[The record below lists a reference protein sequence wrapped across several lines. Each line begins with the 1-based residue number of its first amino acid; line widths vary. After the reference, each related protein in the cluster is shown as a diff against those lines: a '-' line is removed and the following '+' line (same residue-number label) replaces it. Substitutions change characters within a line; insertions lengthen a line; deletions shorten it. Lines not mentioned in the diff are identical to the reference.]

1 MAKVIFL
8 NNSAL
13 VTYNPPVASLCLE
26 DKVQTHSLT
35 SVILISLILHCT
47 PQLPPG
53 SSLLDYF
60 QLLDHA
66 LCCFL
71 CSDHS
76 YPFLWLTASQLSSS
90 SSLKVSFTQF
100 GAL

>member
-47 PQLPPG
+47 PQLPLAPACWTTSKSWITPYVV
-53 SSLLDYF
+53 SSA
-60 QLLDHA
+60 QTTHT
-66 LCCFL
+66 
-71 CSDHS
+71 
-76 YPFLWLTASQLSSS
+76 PSSS
-90 SSLKVSFTQF
+90 
-100 GAL
+100 G